1 MCGVAMNDFPHR
13 FLSPADLKVVV
24 TVCRSIF
31 KFDLTLLKIW
41 KKLTHRLWRDV
52 GSHSLLWSSVKLCCH
67 KRNLEEMPQILSS
80 SRCHIFIHYSQNSS
94 LTITTYK
101 QLQSGLLWSE
111 KSQLWPKSQKDC
123 LIRWHRETKLI
134 TFFYLETF
142 RSDQQQKISSKYD
155 SSKVVHHPGLRTL
168 SVGHVDLAGCMKYIQ
183 EFYLSIQILTNKK
196 QFELW
201 KTMSLTGLNI
211 EWVVFGLEVIRG
223 FSQGWAGKLLF
234 SRGGAGKRS

>member
-80 SRCHIFIHYSQNSS
+80 TRCHIIILFYFKTLL

-101 QLQSGLLWSE
+101 QLQSGLRWSE

-123 LIRWHRETKLI
+123 LIRWQGNKIDH
-134 TFFYLETF
+134 FLEVTNS
-142 RSDQQQKISSKYD
+142 RKISSKYV

-183 EFYLSIQILTNKK
+183 EFYLSIQILSKLKRFEFWKNNVFDRAEYRMDRFWTWGNQRFKWHNLEREGVNK
-196 QFELW
+196 
-201 KTMSLTGLNI
+201 
-211 EWVVFGLEVIRG
+211 
-223 FSQGWAGKLLF
+223 
-234 SRGGAGKRS
+234 